1 MNITKHTV
9 ERYVERY
16 INLNSTEST
25 KSYLATNE
33 NKVREW
39 IMKEFESA
47 ELFYTGQI
55 KNKSTVNYYL
65 LKASNRIYITD
76 TNDSSIITTYP
87 IEFGFSAEIDKQI
100 ATMVI
105 KELNDTKHAITAKR
119 EENQTTLE
127 DLYTDKERKEDQ
139 VKDLEVQLQK
149 AKNDLNLAKE
159 LIDSVTSDNT
169 ELNRKE
175 KASAEKLINSKYYT
189 KEVADRVL

>member
-127 DLYTDKERKEDQ
+127 DLYADKERKEDQ
-139 VKDLEVQLQK
+139 VKDLEAQLQK

>member
-119 EENQTTLE
+119 EENQTALE
-127 DLYTDKERKEDQ
+127 DLYADKERKEDQ
-139 VKDLEVQLQK
+139 VKDLEAQLQK

>member
-25 KSYLATNE
+25 KSYLVTNE
-33 NKVREW
+33 SKVRDW

-127 DLYTDKERKEDQ
+127 DLYADKERKEDQ
-139 VKDLEVQLQK
+139 VKDLEAQLQK